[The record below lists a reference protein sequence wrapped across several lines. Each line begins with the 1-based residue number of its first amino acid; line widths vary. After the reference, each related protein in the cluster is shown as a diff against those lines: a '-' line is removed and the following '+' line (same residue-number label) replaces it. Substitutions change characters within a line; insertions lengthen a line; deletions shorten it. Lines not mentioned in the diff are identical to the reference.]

1 MAGLFSVEVKRTLHL
16 HWPGRKVNLELT
28 PPKFRRTLA
37 PAITKTSS
45 TMSCLERAS
54 TDGHANF
61 TGRNPA
67 MPGPSHT
74 ARNWQIQTHP
84 NHPAFL

>member
-1 MAGLFSVEVKRTLHL
+1 
-16 HWPGRKVNLELT
+16 
-28 PPKFRRTLA
+28 
-37 PAITKTSS
+37 
-45 TMSCLERAS
+45 MSCLERAS